1 MMRPVINALAFVMLG
16 VVAVLAVAVL
26 APYAGGG
33 RSYSVMSGSMEPRI
47 HTGDVVA
54 DARVAVRDVVVG
66 DIVTFPDPQTRGRL
80 ITHRV
85 RSIRI
90 HGDRASVVTKG
101 DANTST
107 EHWSIAAG
115 GSLGRVDYRVAKA
128 GYVLAFTRRPEGRIV
143 LVVIPALLLA
153 LLELTRIWGRRP
165 GEVRVETAR

>member
-1 MMRPVINALAFVMLG
+1 MMRLAFNVLGSIALG

-54 DARVAVRDVVVG
+54 DARVVVRDVRVG

-85 RSIRI
+85 RSIRV
-90 HGDRASVVTKG
+90 HGGRASVVTKG
-101 DANTST
+101 DANTTT
-107 EHWSIAAG
+107 EHWSIAAD
-115 GSLGRVDYRVAKA
+115 GSLGRVRYRVAKV
-128 GYVLAFTRRPEGRIV
+128 GYALAFTRRPEGRIA
-143 LVVIPALLLA
+143 LVVIPALILA

-165 GEVRVETAR
+165 EEVCVEPAR